1 MGECVIKIERLNNG
15 WEVEMTDP
23 EIVKQNQKPSKGN
36 SYTPY
41 KDPKVAYAFKK
52 KEEVVKFISANLE
65 KAMPMDEYESSFD
78 EAAATEE
85 ED

>member
-1 MGECVIKIERLNNG
+1 MGECVIKIERLTNG

-23 EIVKQNQKPSKGN
+23 EIVKANQAPAKGGK
-36 SYTPY
+36 YTPY
-41 KDPKVAYAFKK
+41 KDPKVAYAFKTK
-52 KEEVVKFISANLE
+52 DEVVKFISANLE

-78 EAAATEE
+78 EAAATEK